1 VCIYIH
7 IIGRSD
13 LLYRQ
18 MRPTIDAKEAYYRGK
33 RDLQKAPEIVTVQGS
48 GFSYLHK
55 APGLVAVL

>member
-1 VCIYIH
+1 
-7 IIGRSD
+7 
-13 LLYRQ
+13 